1 MKRRILSTSFAL
13 AAAALL
19 CVPAQSWAEPKIQ
32 APNLSGINNMQA
44 RRAQIIR
51 GRNQRFKPQQR
62 QTMVRSLA
70 AMDVNSTQFQKK
82 ISAAPIKVR
91 MEVFQQMATAA
102 GNEPQTFSRRL
113 RGMLKVNGKNKVA
126 KPHKKFVEV
135 TQNNFDLF
143 KKVLGGNVVWF
154 AVNSSPGHLHTLIGD
169 QAGRGQFHHNVYGEG
184 GSNTNA
190 ASITGN
196 YTQYAMPVV
205 LTDRQMDR
213 FTRYLNKGIEH
224 HQHYQ
229 SNHSVYGFYARGN
242 KVTDIKCTNW
252 ATAAPIGKLPRWAQT
267 LDKRLVKMGTNGQL
281 ANAPAA
287 VAQKGLHAALAA
299 APDAAARGAIV
310 TQVLSHRMSKWNR
323 SAVKRMAKQFNKVT
337 ADFANRPTDLVM
349 REALAKTLG
358 LGRSK
363 DPAKWS
369 YDLMMSK
376 KSPVVAVL
384 NSTKKTDFS
393 NMTFDMEIMGKI
405 GPSGRV
411 EANSGSYYNGPANS
425 GSLGVVP
432 GVRMAATANPGA
444 NPYHG
449 PPVIL

>member
-13 AAAALL
+13 AAATLL
-19 CVPAQSWAEPKIQ
+19 CVPASSWAEPRIQ
-32 APNLSGINNMQA
+32 VPNLSNLGNLQA

-62 QTMVRSLA
+62 QTMARQLA
-70 AMDVNSTQFQKK
+70 AMDVNSSQFKQK

-91 MEVFQQMATAA
+91 MEVFKQMATAA

-126 KPHKKFVEV
+126 KPHKKFYEV
-135 TQNNFDLF
+135 TQNNFELF
-143 KKVLGGNVVWF
+143 QKVLGGNVVWF

-184 GSNTNA
+184 NSNTNA

-205 LTDRQMDR
+205 LSDKQMHR

-224 HQHYQ
+224 HRHFD

-252 ATAAPIGKLPRWAQT
+252 ATAAPVGQLPRWAKT
-267 LDKRLVKMGTNGQL
+267 LDKRLIKMGQAGQL
-281 ANAPAA
+281 ANAAA
-287 VAQKGLHAALAA
+287 VGQKGLHAALAA
-299 APDAAARGAIV
+299 APTAEARKTIV

-337 ADFANRPTDLVM
+337 TDFPNRPTDLVM
-349 REALAKTLG
+349 REALSKTLG

-376 KSPVVAVL
+376 RSPVVAVL
-384 NSTKKTDFS
+384 NSSRKSDFS

-405 GPSGRV
+405 GASGRV
-411 EANSGSYYNGPANS
+411 EKNTGSYYNGPPNS
-425 GSLGVVP
+425 GALGVVP
-432 GVRMAATANPGA
+432 ADRMPANPAAAGQ
-444 NPYHG
+444 
-449 PPVIL
+449 

>member
-1 MKRRILSTSFAL
+1 MKSRLSAHFAL
-13 AAAALL
+13 TAAILL
-19 CVPAQSWAEPKIQ
+19 VVPALSSAEPRIQ
-32 APNLSGINNMQA
+32 APNLGGYSNLQA

-62 QTMVRSLA
+62 QTMARELA
-70 AMDVNSTQFQKK
+70 RMDVNSSTFQKK

-91 MEVFQQMATAA
+91 MEVFKQMATAQ
-102 GNEPQTFSRRL
+102 GNEPQSFTRRL

-126 KPHKKFVEV
+126 KPKKSFFEV
-135 TQNNFDLF
+135 TQNNFELF
-143 KKVLGGNVVWF
+143 QKVMGGNVVWF

-184 GSNTNA
+184 NSNTNA

-205 LTDRQMDR
+205 LSDKQMHR

-224 HQHYQ
+224 HRHFD

-252 ATAAPIGKLPRWAQT
+252 ATAAPVGQLPRWAKT
-267 LDKRLVKMGTNGQL
+267 LDKRLIKMGQAGQL
-281 ANAPAA
+281 ANAAA
-287 VAQKGLHAALAA
+287 VGQKGLHAALAA
-299 APDAAARGAIV
+299 APTAEARKTIV

-337 ADFANRPTDLVM
+337 TDFPNRPTDLVM
-349 REALAKTLG
+349 RDALAKTLG

-384 NSTKKTDFS
+384 NGTAKSDFS
-393 NMTFDMEIMGKI
+393 NMVFDMEIMGKI
-405 GPSGRV
+405 SASGRV
-411 EANSGSYYNGPANS
+411 EANSGSYYNGPPNS

-432 GVRMAATANPGA
+432 ADRMPAQPGP
-444 NPYHG
+444 NG
-449 PPVIL
+449 Q